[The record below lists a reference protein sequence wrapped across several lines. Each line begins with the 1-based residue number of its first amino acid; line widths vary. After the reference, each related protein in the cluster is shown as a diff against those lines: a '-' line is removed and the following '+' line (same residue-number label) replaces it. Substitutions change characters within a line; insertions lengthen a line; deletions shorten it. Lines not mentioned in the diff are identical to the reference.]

1 VPGLPLYDATQP
13 RERADAARNR
23 RRVLAAATELVA
35 ERGIEHVS
43 MEDVARAACVGT
55 GTLYRRFGGRAE
67 LALAL
72 LDDQTRAFQ
81 EAILRGPP
89 PLGPGAPASERLRA
103 VGHGFIEL
111 VERHAD
117 VLMVAAAPGRDGGGP
132 HQFYA
137 THLTILLRELAPHL
151 DAEYTAQA
159 LLAAL
164 GPAQHTRLRRGADW
178 PLERLREGWDGLI
191 GALSSS

>member
-1 VPGLPLYDATQP
+1 MPELPVHDAAQP

-23 RRVLAAATELVA
+23 RRVLAAANELVA

-55 GTLYRRFGGRAE
+55 GTLYRRFGGRAG

-72 LDDQTRAFQ
+72 LDDQTRDFQ

-103 VGHGFIEL
+103 FGHGFLEL

-137 THLTILLRELAPHL
+137 THLTIMLRELAPHL

-164 GPAQHTRLRRGADW
+164 GPAQHTRLRRGTDW

-191 GALSSS
+191 GALSAS